1 MGRSPAGDGDHGTE
15 GPAAQSPAIWS
26 GENMRGNVSRSDWLV
41 SLCPIVPLPRT
52 FAPHVVIP
60 ELLTPS
66 STSAHGA
73 PSLSVNNGDTVS
85 EQISARRDLSS
96 EQATPVCRTFTKAS
110 LKCASP
116 ASLCQ
121 SSSVEA
127 AIIRHAG
134 WVFSVFLS
142 ALAWIAL
149 FLRSRST
156 ESSAAPD
163 APAAASSGAAWLVDV
178 ALGVSVCAVSSLASD
193 ALCLRPFSYP
203 ADNRVDCRLHAAAG
217 GGGGPQ
223 LVWRFFCGNFGIIM
237 AQSGSALHAWG
248 RERAVDA
255 LGVLE
260 RMAAISSE
268 RGGQSGGVV
277 TFVRTWRDDMAG
289 VRVRAKPA
297 KRQSLSH
304 QLISKFRA
312 AIFLNSLSDS
322 LSFFLALL
330 VRPFTY
336 LLQALRLSTP
346 PQVAPSQSA
355 AAAAREGST
364 GKAGDDSASSVH
376 VFLGHTR
383 FATSS
388 VPSVGETH
396 PHRWVPERRLPLWRV
411 HAATGAITCAPT
423 NVGVYV
429 THNGDFEFWNL
440 FGRDR
445 THSEM
450 GPWLEVVLER
460 DQPAQCDSVMIAGL
474 MDLLRTHALWLPS
487 IRLAFHQTVVMSYEE
502 VLSPQASHPLPC
514 LADLAPVAAAAERA
528 MAHVVQGMQ
537 GMGAVGGGAAAAAKP
552 APRGSAVTA
561 LRAAMAGREALLV
574 DAILAALHSR
584 PLPRATASPAA
595 AAAGGDS
602 DSVAVTVG
610 AAVVEGEGEGEELSE
625 EPSLLGNG
633 GDAQGREQQEQQQG
647 EAQQNEGGE
656 PPECLS
662 GLSAALLQVFVR
674 QAVANFLDNDLYWAA
689 KKFLENAKGSFGMTT
704 ACTADCDRVVLAAR
718 NQPLALGFAPHS
730 RTVLFSSESHSLLTP
745 LSPAPAPAAA
755 GRGAA
760 GGGSSGRRIAYRVD
774 LDESEGEVMEVVM
787 RGQGNMG
794 GAHGTGGGSRGGA
807 ANGEAAK
814 GENGLADGTANG
826 AGREQEEE
834 QGGCLELPELEFV
847 GVKLYSIK
855 HNKPVTTA
863 QFLQRKRLIP
873 VGNNPF
879 LAADDEDTPTDDLHA
894 AWGPA
899 ALCSATPSP
908 PRDLVEADLRAI
920 PRVLESIRADWEDAR
935 SLNRRTAAA
944 LVAMLQAKAEAAV
957 AAGEA
962 AGGMSRKEIDVLVTG
977 VETSLWVG
985 EQFAADLQ
993 NCTYACLLLLAA
1005 RPRFSLPLLSFP
1017 YFASPTSP
1025 PLLHLC
1031 PF

>member
-1 MGRSPAGDGDHGTE
+1 
-15 GPAAQSPAIWS
+15 
-26 GENMRGNVSRSDWLV
+26 
-41 SLCPIVPLPRT
+41 
-52 FAPHVVIP
+52 
-60 ELLTPS
+60 
-66 STSAHGA
+66 
-73 PSLSVNNGDTVS
+73 
-85 EQISARRDLSS
+85 
-96 EQATPVCRTFTKAS
+96 
-110 LKCASP
+110 
-116 ASLCQ
+116 
-121 SSSVEA
+121 
-127 AIIRHAG
+127 
-134 WVFSVFLS
+134 
-142 ALAWIAL
+142 
-149 FLRSRST
+149 
-156 ESSAAPD
+156 
-163 APAAASSGAAWLVDV
+163 
-178 ALGVSVCAVSSLASD
+178 
-193 ALCLRPFSYP
+193 
-203 ADNRVDCRLHAAAG
+203 
-217 GGGGPQ
+217 
-223 LVWRFFCGNFGIIM
+223 M

-336 LLQALRLSTP
+336 LLQALRLSPP

-396 PHRWVPERRLPLWRV
+396 PHQWVPERRLPLWRV

-656 PPECLS
+656 LPECLS

-807 ANGEAAK
+807 ANASSTTSPSPQYALTCASHSHAVLTHMRFSLTCASHSHALLTHMRFSLTCASHSHALLTHMRFSLTCASHSHALLTHMRFSLTCASHSHALLTHMRFSLTCASHSHALLTHMRFSLTCASHSHALLTHMRFSLTCASHSHALLTHMRFSLTCASHSHALLTHMRFSLTCASHSHALLTHMLSSPHEPHHTFLPTKGLSSCSASGSSHWAATLFLEAALHALPP
-814 GENGLADGTANG
+814 ESPSPLSPSP
-826 AGREQEEE
+826 RLPLLRMPIP
-834 QGGCLELPELEFV
+834 QG
-847 GVKLYSIK
+847 
-855 HNKPVTTA
+855 